1 VVFDEV
7 RTRDFQ
13 LIEEYTNG
21 NATSHSQQL
30 VCFFEALCSV
40 HDASVSS
47 DAPPAFLKLDLMYL
61 ILAKRTGHEKWPA
74 TIGLQAIFYFKNNK
88 LRGGERGIRTLDGD
102 FVPILP

>member
-1 VVFDEV
+1 LKRSV
-7 RTRDFQ
+7 RSTTPLYRQ
-13 LIEEYTNG
+13 TP
-21 NATSHSQQL
+21 
-30 VCFFEALCSV
+30 
-40 HDASVSS
+40 
-47 DAPPAFLKLDLMYL
+47 PPAFLKLDLMYL